1 MKVAVLVV
9 AGALCACAGTPKE
22 DPQQP
27 AAVGDTYKPT
37 GSHIRERADGRRSPK
52 NSSSAP
58 VRDVQDVPAVTI
70 IPNQAPK

>member
-1 MKVAVLVV
+1 MNVAVLVV
-9 AGALCACAGTPKE
+9 AAALCACTPAKKDE
-22 DPQQP
+22 STREV
-27 AAVGDTYKPT
+27 AWETYKPT